1 MFVLL
6 SLLAPTPTEDCRMT
20 DAPVGRND
28 TVDALCV
35 NTLRVLAM
43 EAVEKAK
50 SGHPG
55 APMGQAAI
63 GYAVWTRHLR
73 HNPAN
78 PSWPGRDR
86 FVLSCGHASM
96 LLYGLLYLTGYDV
109 TLDDIRGFRQWESRT
124 PGHPEFGET
133 PGVETTTG
141 PLGQGIGNAV
151 GMALAARHLAAQF
164 NRPDHDLFRHRV
176 YFLAGDGDL
185 MEGVSHEAASLAG
198 HLRLGN
204 LIGIYDDNRVTIDG
218 STSLTYSEEV
228 VGRFDAY
235 GWQVLRVEDG
245 NDLAAIDEA
254 VLEAAAESHRPSLIV
269 ARTHIAY
276 GSPNKQDTSAAHGA
290 PLGDEEIQ
298 LTKESLGWPYEQP
311 FTVPDEALVEWRR
324 CVDRGAALE
333 GEWNEVL
340 ERYQAMHPQLARELQ
355 RRLDGTLPEG
365 WEREL
370 PSFEPSDG
378 PMATRKASGKVLNA
392 LAPVLPELLGGSA
405 DLAGS
410 NNTTIRLGD
419 DLGPENPGGRN
430 VHFGV
435 REHAMGA
442 IMNGMALHGGFI
454 PYGGTFLVFS
464 DYMRPAIR
472 LAALMG
478 LRLVYVFTHDS
489 IGVGE
494 DGPTHQ
500 PVEMLTALRAIP
512 NLTVVRPADAAET
525 TEAWRVAITNTSGPT
540 ALILT
545 RQSLRCV
552 ERGESAPAARLR
564 EGAYVLSAAR
574 GSSPDVL
581 LLASGSEVGLAL
593 DAQQQLLQEGI
604 SATVVSVPSIELF
617 MRQPRAYRDQV
628 LPPEVPCRLAIEAAE
643 PTPWW
648 RWVGER
654 GDVMGIERFGAS
666 APASRL
672 FEAFGFTVD
681 EVCARIHRMVDA

>member
-1 MFVLL
+1 
-6 SLLAPTPTEDCRMT
+6 MT

-355 RRLDGTLPEG
+355 RRLDGTLSEG

-545 RQSLRCV
+545 RQSMRCV

>member
-1 MFVLL
+1 
-6 SLLAPTPTEDCRMT
+6 
-20 DAPVGRND
+20 
-28 TVDALCV
+28 
-35 NTLRVLAM
+35 
-43 EAVEKAK
+43 
-50 SGHPG
+50 
-55 APMGQAAI
+55 
-63 GYAVWTRHLR
+63 
-73 HNPAN
+73 
-78 PSWPGRDR
+78 
-86 FVLSCGHASM
+86 
-96 LLYGLLYLTGYDV
+96 
-109 TLDDIRGFRQWESRT
+109 
-124 PGHPEFGET
+124 
-133 PGVETTTG
+133 
-141 PLGQGIGNAV
+141 
-151 GMALAARHLAAQF
+151 
-164 NRPDHDLFRHRV
+164 
-176 YFLAGDGDL
+176 
-185 MEGVSHEAASLAG
+185 
-198 HLRLGN
+198 
-204 LIGIYDDNRVTIDG
+204 
-218 STSLTYSEEV
+218 
-228 VGRFDAY
+228 
-235 GWQVLRVEDG
+235 
-245 NDLAAIDEA
+245 
-254 VLEAAAESHRPSLIV
+254 
-269 ARTHIAY
+269 
-276 GSPNKQDTSAAHGA
+276 
-290 PLGDEEIQ
+290 
-298 LTKESLGWPYEQP
+298 
-311 FTVPDEALVEWRR
+311 
-324 CVDRGAALE
+324 
-333 GEWNEVL
+333 
-340 ERYQAMHPQLARELQ
+340 
-355 RRLDGTLPEG
+355 
-365 WEREL
+365 
-370 PSFEPSDG
+370 
-378 PMATRKASGKVLNA
+378 MATRKASGKVLNA